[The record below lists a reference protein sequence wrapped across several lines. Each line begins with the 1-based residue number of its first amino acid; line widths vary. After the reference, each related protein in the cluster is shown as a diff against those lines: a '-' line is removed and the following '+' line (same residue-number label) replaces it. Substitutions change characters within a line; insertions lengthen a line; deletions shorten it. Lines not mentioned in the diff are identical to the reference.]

1 MKNNRAGGRHSLG
14 SLGCDAGTGGC
25 LMLLLAAALLTGCS
39 KSPYAPDT
47 ASGTQAT
54 VTLTREQREHVSLYK
69 VAPAT
74 YRRTVEATGIV
85 DFDNDQATSVLA
97 PFSGPVTRL
106 LVPLG
111 AEVKAG
117 EPLAVVESPD
127 FASAISA
134 YRKAIATARTL
145 RRLADL
151 DKDLVQH
158 NGVSQREADQAQTD
172 AISAEADRDAALREL
187 LSLHIPAE
195 TISEIQQ
202 DRPVSQTGA
211 LIRSPISG
219 TLVER
224 LISPG
229 ELLQAG
235 TTPCFTVADLSRV
248 WIMAQLFGS
257 DLDSVSVGD
266 DADIVTGIGT
276 NNFPGKVDNIAAL
289 VDPDTRAV
297 QVRVVADNPGRFLRK
312 QMYVRVLLHDHRES
326 TGLLIPAS
334 AVLHDDENL
343 PFVYV
348 AQADGGFARKHVTLG
363 YRAADRYEAS
373 SGLSS
378 GEQVV
383 VSGGLFLQFMQSQ

>member
-1 MKNNRAGGRHSLG
+1 MVTLSAVS
-14 SLGCDAGTGGC
+14 
-25 LMLLLAAALLTGCS
+25 LLAACS
-39 KSPYAPDT
+39 RNVDNNGT
-47 ASGTQAT
+47 ASAAPGT
-54 VTLTREQREHVSLYK
+54 VTLTREQRDHVQLYK
-69 VAPAT
+69 VTQGT

-85 DFDNDQATSVLA
+85 DFDNDQATSVVA

-111 AEVKAG
+111 AEVKSG
-117 EPLAVVESPD
+117 QPLAAVESPD
-127 FASAISA
+127 FASAIGA
-134 YRKAIATARTL
+134 YRKAIASARTL

-158 NGVSQREADQAQTD
+158 NGVSQREAAQAQSD
-172 AISAEADRDAALREL
+172 ATSAEADRDAALREL
-187 LSLHIPAE
+187 VSLHVPAE
-195 TISEIQQ
+195 TIHEIQQ

-211 LIRSPISG
+211 LIRSPIPG

-248 WIMAQLFGS
+248 WVMAQLFGS
-257 DLDSVSVGD
+257 DLASVSVGD
-266 DADIVTGIGT
+266 DADIVTGIGPAH
-276 NNFPGKVDNIAAL
+276 FSGKVDNIAAL

-297 QVRVVADNPGRFLRK
+297 QVRVVADNPTRFLRK
-312 QMYVRVLLHDHRES
+312 QMYVRVLIHDRRETS
-326 TGLLIPAS
+326 GLLIPAS

-348 AQADGGFARKHVTLG
+348 AQPDGSFARRHVTLG
-363 YRAADRYEAS
+363 YRAGDRYDIS
-373 SGLSS
+373 GGLSL

>member
-1 MKNNRAGGRHSLG
+1 MVTLA
-14 SLGCDAGTGGC
+14 AV
-25 LMLLLAAALLTGCS
+25 LLLAACS
-39 KSPYAPDT
+39 RNADTNGTASAAPD
-47 ASGTQAT
+47 T
-54 VTLTREQREHVSLYK
+54 VTLTREQRDHVQLYK
-69 VAPAT
+69 TASGT
-74 YRRTVEATGIV
+74 YRRTVEASGVV

-97 PFSGPVTRL
+97 PFSGPVSRL

-111 AEVKAG
+111 AEVKSG
-117 EPLAVVESPD
+117 EALAVVESPD
-127 FASAISA
+127 FATAISA

-158 NGVSQREADQAQTD
+158 NGVSQREEEQALSD
-172 AISAEADRDAALREL
+172 AIGAEADRDAALREL
-187 LSLHIPAE
+187 VSLHVPAA

-202 DRPVSQTGA
+202 GRPVSQSGA

-248 WIMAQLFGS
+248 WVMAQLFGA
-257 DLDSVSVGD
+257 DLASVSVGD
-266 DADIVTGIGT
+266 DAEIVTGSDSGV
-276 NNFPGKVDNIAAL
+276 FSGKVDNIAAL

-297 QVRVVADNPGRFLRK
+297 RVRVVAENPTRFLRK
-312 QMYVRVLLHDHRES
+312 QMYVRVLIHARRES

-343 PFVYV
+343 PFVYA
-348 AQADGGFARKHVTLG
+348 AQPDGSFVRKHVTLG
-363 YRAADRYEAS
+363 YRADDRYDITG
-373 SGLSS
+373 GLSA
-378 GEQVV
+378 GEQIVA
-383 VSGGLFLQFMQSQ
+383 SGGLFLQFMQSQ

>member
-1 MKNNRAGGRHSLG
+1 MTNKRTGGRHPLQSLG
-14 SLGCDAGTGGC
+14 R
-25 LMLLLAAALLTGCS
+25 AASASAWLILTLTAVLLTGCS
-39 KSPYAPDT
+39 KNKDAPGP
-47 ASGTQAT
+47 ASSSQST
-54 VTLTREQREHVSLYK
+54 VSLTREQREHVNLYT

-85 DFDNDQATSVLA
+85 DFDNDQSTSVLA
-97 PFSGPVTRL
+97 PFSGPVTGL

-111 AEVKAG
+111 AAVKAG
-117 EPLAVVESPD
+117 EALAAVESPD
-127 FASAISA
+127 FATAISA

-151 DKDLVQH
+151 DKDLIQH
-158 NGVSQREADQAQTD
+158 NGVSQREAEQAQAD
-172 AISAEADRDAALREL
+172 AIGAEADREAALREL
-187 LSLHIPAE
+187 VSLHVPAD
-195 TISEIQQ
+195 TIGEIQQ
-202 DRPVSQTGA
+202 GRPVSQTGA

-235 TTPCFTVADLSRV
+235 TTACFTVADLSRV

-257 DLDSVSVGD
+257 DLASVSVGD

-276 NNFPGKVDNIAAL
+276 NNFSGQVDNIAAL

-297 QVRVVADNPGRFLRK
+297 QVRVVADNPARFLKK
-312 QMYVRVLLHDHRES
+312 QMYVRVLIHAHRES
-326 TGLLIPAS
+326 TALLIPAS
-334 AVLHDDENL
+334 AVLRDDENL

-348 AQADGGFARKHVTLG
+348 AQADGSFARKHLTLG
-363 YRAADRYEAS
+363 YRAGDRYEVS

-378 GEQVV
+378 GEQIV
-383 VSGGLFLQFMQSQ
+383 VSGSLFLQFMQSQ